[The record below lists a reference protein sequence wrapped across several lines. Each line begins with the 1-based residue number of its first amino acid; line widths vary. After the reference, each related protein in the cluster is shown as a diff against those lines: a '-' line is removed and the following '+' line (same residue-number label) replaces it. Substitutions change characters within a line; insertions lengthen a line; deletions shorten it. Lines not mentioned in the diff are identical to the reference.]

1 MNRRDRSLQNL
12 KSFKPGPDPR
22 RPKGRKKGTPNKW
35 RKADLTKMREH
46 LQAALDRNPG
56 GIDAYLDT
64 LMSYPKLG
72 WREFNAFVR
81 DVTPKTPQPVDAKI
95 SISWD
100 DGDED
105 TQK

>member
-1 MNRRDRSLQNL
+1 VTRPQNKHLKPFKRGADARRS
-12 KSFKPGPDPR
+12 
-22 RPKGRKKGTPNKW
+22 KGRPLGSTNKW
-35 RKADLTKMREH
+35 KKADLNKMREH
-46 LQAALDRNPG
+46 LQEALDRNPG

-64 LMSYPKLG
+64 LMAFPKLG

-95 SISWD
+95 TISWED
-100 DGDED
+100 DEE